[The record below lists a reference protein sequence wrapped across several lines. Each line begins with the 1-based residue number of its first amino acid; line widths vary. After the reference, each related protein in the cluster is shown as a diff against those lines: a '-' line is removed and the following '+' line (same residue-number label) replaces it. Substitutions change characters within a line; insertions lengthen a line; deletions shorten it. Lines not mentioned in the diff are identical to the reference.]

1 MVNRFL
7 IGQPYGASSNPGTQ
21 AVGAEGF
28 HRCFAEGLNQSSVS
42 SVTQATQ
49 PLVRTGQDNTKANI
63 KPFLQIDITPSE
75 NRSH

>member
-7 IGQPYGASSNPGTQ
+7 IGHPYGAYSNPATQ

-28 HRCFAEGLNQSSVS
+28 HRCLAEGLNQSSVS

-49 PLVRTGQDNTKANI
+49 PLILPRDSGKAR
-63 KPFLQIDITPSE
+63 LT
-75 NRSH
+75 